1 MIKFPSIDQF
11 RTVVSNINRHY
22 NFVGLDE
29 SSEAIYDHTLPKP
42 TLTFT
47 GKVKLHGTNAA
58 VSLTKMDIG
67 HNLVKTLLHQKKIM
81 LGLFFVESK
90 RCI

>member
-1 MIKFPSIDQF
+1 MINFPSIDQF

-67 HNLVKTLLHQKKIM
+67 HNLVKTLLHQKKDNA
-81 LGLFFVESK
+81 GFAFF
-90 RCI
+90 C

>member
-29 SSEAIYDHTLPKP
+29 VVGP
-42 TLTFT
+42 FT
-47 GKVKLHGTNAA
+47 TI
-58 VSLTKMDIG
+58 T
-67 HNLVKTLLHQKKIM
+67 
-81 LGLFFVESK
+81 
-90 RCI
+90 

>member
-29 SSEAIYDHTLPKP
+29 
-42 TLTFT
+42 
-47 GKVKLHGTNAA
+47 
-58 VSLTKMDIG
+58 
-67 HNLVKTLLHQKKIM
+67 
-81 LGLFFVESK
+81 
-90 RCI
+90 R

>member
-1 MIKFPSIDQF
+1 VRPFTTI
-11 RTVVSNINRHY
+11 H
-22 NFVGLDE
+22 
-29 SSEAIYDHTLPKP
+29 LPKP

-67 HNLVKTLLHQKKIM
+67 HNLVKTLLTRKDNA
-81 LGLFFVESK
+81 GFAFVESK